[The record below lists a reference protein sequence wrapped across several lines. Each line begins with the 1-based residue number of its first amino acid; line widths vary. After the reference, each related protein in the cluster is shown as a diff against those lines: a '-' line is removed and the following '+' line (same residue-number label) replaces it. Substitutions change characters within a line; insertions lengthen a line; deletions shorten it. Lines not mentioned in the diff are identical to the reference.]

1 MVLWKLVDWPIT
13 IPWFSTDISLLE
25 WRYGHLPIYTYIYTY
40 MYTYIYI
47 ITIYI
52 YTLTFDYGTVKSSK
66 LTEPIILTRNHGKLV
81 LNARV
86 FQASSETRCSNHW
99 KTKQQEDIGRP
110 CPIGGRSTVSI
121 YHHLSPFITIYPC
134 QHWRTGSFL
143 RTALPSLPETFN
155 NGHFGHVFWVPSMD
169 LGGIIS
175 FHMESIGCHVFQL
188 SFATYKVVP
197 PPVIDWL

>member
-25 WRYGHLPIYTYIYTY
+25 WRYGHLPIYTYIYIY
-40 MYTYIYI
+40 VYIYI

-121 YHHLSPFITIYPC
+121 YHHLSPFITIYHHLSPFILANIGELVPFYEQLC
-134 QHWRTGSFL
+134 RLCRRRLIMGTLAMFFGCPLWTSEASSLSIWNPLGATFFSSRLQHTRWCL
-143 RTALPSLPETFN
+143 
-155 NGHFGHVFWVPSMD
+155 
-169 LGGIIS
+169 
-175 FHMESIGCHVFQL
+175 QL
-188 SFATYKVVP
+188 
-197 PPVIDWL
+197 